1 MVGPRWKGVRMRAK
15 YYSEKEPNQPTE
27 ISEVLGS
34 IIEKATV
41 GIDVRHGQIVT
52 DWESFAPPD
61 WVTFG
66 RPIGVR
72 DYTLLVEVSDG
83 SAATLLRYQ
92 LGDLMTIID
101 ERFGPAMVTHV
112 RIRVVDA

>member
-1 MVGPRWKGVRMRAK
+1 MRAK

-27 ISEVLGS
+27 ISDVLGS